1 MCYWPDAHEKGDGP
15 ELAQQHRRQA
25 GVDRGG
31 QARSSQSNSM
41 IWGVKSGCH
50 LTGEFLATVKPP
62 ALAGYGRRGPGVRA
76 EPEPLIR
83 LWELTGIRP
92 GRLGPEARPGAL
104 PGAAAEGLAG
114 LVAWIGRAA
123 AAKCSRKEAPRPQLS
138 KPQPCSSR
146 SSRGPGRPMKG
157 THLTAAL
164 SPPAGLLNWNLVAR
178 EQFQRREAV
187 DDVMLA
193 SRLNQCVVTIATG
206 TAARMPL
213 PRIPPLR
220 GVPFK
225 GRGLL
230 RGGNETFRPIWARC
244 PAISALALK
253 RVRTLLALKSSRP
266 HPQGCAAPGLPSGQ
280 NSRLNLLPAAPLN
293 DHGI

>member
-1 MCYWPDAHEKGDGP
+1 LDCWPWPKPSTESTERSARAGSRRWKGINENFRQPWGLPGQWATGPDAHEKCDGP

-31 QARSSQSNSM
+31 QARSSQSSSM
-41 IWGVKSGCH
+41 IWGAKSGCH
-50 LTGEFLATVKPP
+50 LTGVFLATVKPP

-83 LWELTGIRP
+83 LWELMGIRP
-92 GRLGPEARPGAL
+92 GRLGPEARPGTL

-220 GVPFK
+220 G
-225 GRGLL
+225 G
-230 RGGNETFRPIWARC
+230 PI
-244 PAISALALK
+244 
-253 RVRTLLALKSSRP
+253 
-266 HPQGCAAPGLPSGQ
+266 
-280 NSRLNLLPAAPLN
+280 
-293 DHGI
+293 